1 MTTQASPDDA
11 HAEAV
16 QSGRAEA
23 RTLTEILKVDHGQL
37 LQHVLP
43 SAPADLRDAAQEAG
57 SLGILTRMQTIG
69 AALQSHLTHDACV
82 ELTRHPSDTVRGW
95 GWFALAAAHRAEKPG
110 ALIRIMRPAADDPH
124 FGVREW
130 AWMAIRPALAEQL
143 HASLHALAELTG
155 DPSERIRRFASET
168 LRPRGVWAK
177 RIDTLK
183 TDPDLGLVILEP
195 LRSDPSRYVQ
205 DSVANWINDAS
216 KTRPDWAIA
225 LAERWRLE
233 SPTPPTERI
242 VSRGLRSLRRHSGD

>member
-1 MTTQASPDDA
+1 M
-11 HAEAV
+11 

-43 SAPADLRDAAQEAG
+43 FAPADLVAAVREAG

-69 AALQSHLTHDACV
+69 TALQLHLTHETCL

-95 GWFALAAAHRAEKPG
+95 GWFALAAAHREEKPS
-110 ALIRIMRPAADDPH
+110 ALIGIMRPAADDPH

-130 AWMAIRPALAEQL
+130 AWMAIRPSLAGQL
-143 HASLHALAELTG
+143 RESLHALAELTS
-155 DPSERIRRFASET
+155 DSSERIRRFASET

-177 RIDTLK
+177 HIDALK
-183 TDPDLGLVILEP
+183 TNPDPGLVILEP
-195 LRSDPSRYVQ
+195 LRSDPAGYVQ

-216 KTRPDWAIA
+216 KTRPDWASA
-225 LAERWRLE
+225 LGERWRLE
-233 SPTPPTERI
+233 SRTPHTERI